1 MKEFKDK
8 VALITGAGNGFGFE
22 IAKECAAKGM
32 KLALNDI
39 DDKDLDRAC
48 EALKETGVEV
58 LKIHADVTLPEEVDK
73 MVEETLKAFGQID
86 FLVNNAGVAISGPV
100 WELPLQDWEWIVSAN
115 LMSQVYAM
123 RKVIPVMLKQ
133 DTECHILNVAS
144 VAGLITSNGMPAYHT
159 TKHASVALTESTSY
173 DLQAIGAKIKLS
185 VFCPGFVQTDLHN
198 YERHRP
204 ERFRDLSDPY
214 YKSPAYFTGLKKAEF
229 VIQTGMP
236 IDSIGMSV
244 LTGIEEDQF
253 YILTHPLY
261 STLIGRRV
269 QDILEGRGPN
279 LTVLRG

>member
-1 MKEFKDK
+1 MKEFKNK
-8 VALITGAGNGFGFE
+8 VALITGAGNGFGYE
-22 IAKECAAKGM
+22 IAKECAARGM

-39 DDKDLDRAC
+39 DKKDLEIAS
-48 EALKETGVEV
+48 EALRKEGTEV
-58 LKIHADVTLPEEVDK
+58 LTLHADVTIPEEVNKIVDR
-73 MVEETLKAFGQID
+73 TIDTFGQID

-115 LMSQVYAM
+115 IMSQVYAM
-123 RKVIPVMLKQ
+123 KKVIPLMLKQ
-133 DTECHILNVAS
+133 NTECHILNVAS

-159 TKHASVALTESTSY
+159 TKHASVALTESTSF
-173 DLQAIGAKIKLS
+173 DLQAIGSKIKLS

-204 ERFRDLSDPY
+204 ERFSDKSDPY
-214 YKSPAYFTGLKKAEF
+214 YQSTSYFTGLKKAEF
-229 VIQTGMP
+229 VIKTGMP

-261 STLIGRRV
+261 SSLIGRRV
-269 QDILEGRGPN
+269 RDILEGRGPD
-279 LTVLRG
+279 LQVLRG